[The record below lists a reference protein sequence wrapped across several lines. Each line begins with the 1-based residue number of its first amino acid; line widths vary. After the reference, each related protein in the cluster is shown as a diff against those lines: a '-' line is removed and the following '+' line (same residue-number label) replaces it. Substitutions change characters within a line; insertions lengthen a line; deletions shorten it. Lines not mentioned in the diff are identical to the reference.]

1 MDGDGRA
8 ESFSDDVSMGVIMYS
23 EDMGIDIDINTKLD
37 YLRIERKAKLN
48 NSDKYM
54 LPDFPITEEK
64 REEWKI
70 YRQAL
75 RDLPLNQ
82 NIEDISLDSMFKL
95 SGVNWPIEPTP

>member
-54 LPDFPITEEK
+54 LSDFPITEEK